1 MAVMSA
7 EQAAEA
13 ARGLTFEKVWAALM
27 ESRERQEKAFAE
39 MREAR
44 AEADRR
50 QEKAFVE
57 MRESRAEMDKRM
69 EKASADVDRRQ
80 EKAFVEMRESRAEM
94 DKRME
99 ESRAEAD
106 REIKELRRLIKETD
120 RQMKRTDKQLSDLGL
135 RQGEIAERVIMPC
148 LIYKFRKMGLNFNR
162 AVPNTYITDE
172 KNQILAEIDITLENC
187 DKVMIVEVKTK
198 PTTKD
203 IKTHVKRMEIVRRD
217 AALRGDKRKFLGAV
231 AGVVFNKNEKAFT
244 LSNGFFMI
252 EPSGETYNITAPS
265 GEFHPREW
273 CAVEGIS
280 A

>member
-7 EQAAEA
+7 EQTAKT

-27 ESRERQEKAFAE
+27 ESREPQEKASAEADKRKEKASAE
-39 MREAR
+39 MREAFAKKR
-44 AEADRR
+44 KVLAEQEKKAWAELRKLLAEADRL
-50 QEKAFVE
+50 QEKACAE
-57 MRESRAEMDKRM
+57 MRESRAEI
-69 EKASADVDRRQ
+69 DRQIQ
-80 EKAFVEMRESRAEM
+80 ETGRV
-94 DKRME
+94 
-99 ESRAEAD
+99 
-106 REIKELRRLIKETD
+106 IKETRRAIRETD
-120 RQMKRTDKQLSDLGL
+120 RRLSEPGL
-135 RQGEIAERVIMPC
+135 RQGEISERVIMPC

-162 AVPNTYITDE
+162 AVPNTFITDE

-187 DKVMIVEVKTK
+187 NKVMIVRLKTK

-203 IKTHVKRMEIVRRD
+203 IKAHVKRMEIVRRD